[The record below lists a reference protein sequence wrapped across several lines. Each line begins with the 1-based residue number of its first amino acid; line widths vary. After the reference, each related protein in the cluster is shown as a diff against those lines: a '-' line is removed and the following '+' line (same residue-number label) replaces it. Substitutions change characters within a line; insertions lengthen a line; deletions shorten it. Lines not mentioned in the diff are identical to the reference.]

1 MNPAEYLFRP
11 KSVAI
16 VGASEKGG
24 RGWPK
29 NLYENLEINGFP
41 IPVYLINPRR
51 EVVWGQKVYPD
62 FSALPEPVD
71 LALTFVPTDAVT
83 GVLEDGA
90 KNGLKCA
97 LIYSAGFGEGNDAEG
112 RARGERVRQIIEE
125 HGIHICG
132 PNCMGAISLPEKLL
146 FYPTPR
152 VRGLPEGPAGVIFQ
166 SGGTFQYWLE
176 QAAAR
181 GLGFSYAV
189 SSGNELDIQIADY
202 INFLV
207 DDPGTKLIVCLVEG
221 IRSPDAFMRAAE
233 RALSVRKPI
242 LMVKIGASEKGQ
254 AAALSHTGALAGD
267 DDVFNAMCRKYGIIR
282 CHSLDALIEIALAFQ
297 AGRFPDG
304 AKVAMAGYSGGGKG
318 LFLDYAGEY
327 GMELAELSMAT
338 RDKMAP
344 YLDPGLEADSPLDT
358 GARLATQPKKFS
370 EICQIMA
377 ADDGVDMVCMQGQ
390 LPSGPDDPFDADVF
404 TDVVKVGKPVIAYG
418 RMAQNVTDA
427 GRGQQIA
434 ASVPFLQGLPASVQA
449 MKALGDYGAALAAG
463 VVPLPPAAAGAA
475 TPLADA
481 ALISMLAERGIA
493 SPEYAIAKTPEAAA
507 LAAAKIGFPVVL
519 KIVSPAPLHKT
530 EIGAVTLHVGD
541 ANAVQ
546 GAAAAMAGRLGRL
559 DPPPEISGFLVQ
571 EQIEGLELIAGI
583 RNDPLFGPVAVAG
596 LGGVYVEALAD
607 IAFRL
612 LPVSKTEALAMLDEL
627 RSKALFGEFRGQ
639 PARDRDAAAAAIVAL
654 SDIYL
659 DHRDTL
665 DDLEINPLMVLREG
679 DGVSAVDIR
688 AVWKQKGA
696 P

>member
-24 RGWPK
+24 RGWPR
-29 NLYENLEINGFP
+29 NLYENLEINDFP
-41 IPVYLINPRR
+41 VPVYLINPRR

-71 LALTFVPTDAVT
+71 LALTLVPTDAVI

-112 RARGERVRQIIEE
+112 QARAERVRQIIEE
-125 HGIHICG
+125 DGIHICG

-152 VRGLPEGPAGVIFQ
+152 VRNLPKGPAGVIFQ

-221 IRSPDAFMRAAE
+221 IRSPDAFMGAAE
-233 RALSVRKPI
+233 RALAAKKPI
-242 LMVKIGASEKGQ
+242 LMVKIGASERGQ

-267 DDVFNAMCRKYGIIR
+267 DDVFNAMCRKYGIVR
-282 CHSLDALIEIALAFQ
+282 CHSLDALIEIGLAFQ

-327 GMELAELSMAT
+327 GMELAKLSIET

-344 YLDPGLEADSPLDT
+344 YLDPGLDADNPLDT

-377 ADDGVDMVCMQGQ
+377 TDEGVDMVCMQGQ
-390 LPSGPDDPFDADVF
+390 LPTGANDPFDADVF
-404 TDVVKVGKPVIAYG
+404 TDVVKIGKPVIAYG
-418 RMAQNVTDA
+418 RMAQNATDV
-427 GRGQQIA
+427 GRAQQDA
-434 ASVPFLQGLPASVQA
+434 ASVPFLQGLPGSVQA
-449 MKALGDYGAALAAG
+449 MKALGDYGAALSRG
-463 VVPLPPAAAGAA
+463 VMPMPPAAGAT

-481 ALISMLAERGIA
+481 ALISILEERGIA
-493 SPEYAIAKTPEAAA
+493 SPEYAIAETPDAAA
-507 LAAAKIGFPVVL
+507 IAAGKIGFPVAL

-530 EIGAVTLHVGD
+530 EIGAVTLHLGD

-546 GAAAAMAGRLGRL
+546 GAAVAMAGRLGRL
-559 DPPPEISGFLVQ
+559 DTPPEISGFLVQ

-612 LPVSKTEALAMLDEL
+612 LPVSEAEALAMLDEL
-627 RSKALFGEFRGQ
+627 RAKALFDAFRGQ
-639 PARDRDAAAAAIVAL
+639 PARDRNAAAAAIVAL

-659 DHRDTL
+659 DHRDML
-665 DDLEINPLMVLREG
+665 DDLEINPLMVLRE
-679 DGVSAVDIR
+679 DEGVRAIDIR
-688 AVWKQKGA
+688 TVWKQRGA